1 MTKQAAKIMDQDGK
15 LDLLLRKMEEAE
27 KKHEAS
33 ENKREQTE
41 EQSRAE
47 GTLKLVVE
55 SWLPEVEKHADLLQ
69 DSVVELQEKVEKL
82 QTVVQKSSHD
92 TSPDLDSLCQKS
104 GPLFPTHFSPESH
117 GLHHTPANLV
127 NSVGLTSL

>member
-1 MTKQAAKIMDQDGK
+1 MDQDGK

-33 ENKREQTE
+33 EKKREQTE

-47 GTLKLVVE
+47 GTLKLAVE

-82 QTVVQKSSHD
+82 QTVV
-92 TSPDLDSLCQKS
+92 
-104 GPLFPTHFSPESH
+104 
-117 GLHHTPANLV
+117 
-127 NSVGLTSL
+127 